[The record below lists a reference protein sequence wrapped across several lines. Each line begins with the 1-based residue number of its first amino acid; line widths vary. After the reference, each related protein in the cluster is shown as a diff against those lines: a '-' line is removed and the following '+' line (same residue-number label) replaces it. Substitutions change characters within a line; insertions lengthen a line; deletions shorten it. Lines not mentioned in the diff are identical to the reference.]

1 MTYQP
6 EICFRTGTSFADMAA
21 VTAMYNE
28 ALDGARTLNDFF
40 QMPNTIAITGGT
52 VSEKVPE
59 QYRNQAIAPQD
70 SCAIDGRCNTNGM
83 DLLPLINIPNYKAV
97 YGAPPEKLLELITQ
111 NNVYGGGATIANQG
125 ARIIFVD
132 EDFEANPELID
143 TIAVGD
149 MIEKSRYPF
158 NFDLE
163 PLNNRELLNMS
174 SEKVLSCLEKQKK
187 AYDMSAEAYRINP
200 HRPRWDVELDVHR
213 AEIPF
218 EKILV
223 PDTNDER
230 GFTELEDIS
239 GLKRTYNPVGN
250 ERDWIVDYVVAG
262 VWEHPLKSDLKVSGS
277 YGAHGLGTLGA
288 ETLPRFTEAI
298 PEDNLVI
305 SGNPELLATMHQMLT
320 EEDISQYQML
330 ICTTKNKINLPT
342 HPAMLPELTGKEV
355 ATTQGMNYGMTG
367 INNTLIMLGVME

>member
-1 MTYQP
+1 MTSQP

-21 VTAMYNE
+21 VTAMYKE

-40 QMPNTIAITGGT
+40 QMPDTIAITGGT

-59 QYRNQAIAPQD
+59 QYRNHAIAPQD
-70 SCAIDGRCNTNGM
+70 SCAIDGRCNTQGK
-83 DLLPLINIPNYKAV
+83 DILPLINIPNYKAV

-111 NNVYGGGATIANQG
+111 NNIYGGGATIANPW
-125 ARIIFVD
+125 ARIAFVNK
-132 EDFEANPELID
+132 DFEADPELIN
-143 TIAVGD
+143 TLSVRD
-149 MIEKSRYPF
+149 MIEESRYPF
-158 NFDLE
+158 NFALE
-163 PLNNRELLNMS
+163 PLNDRELLNIP
-174 SEKVLSCLEKQKK
+174 SENVVSYLEKQKK
-187 AYDMSAEAYRINP
+187 AYDMSAEAYRVKP
-200 HRPRWDVELDVHR
+200 SRPRWNVELGVPR

-230 GFTELEDIS
+230 GFTELEGIS
-239 GLKRTYNPVGN
+239 GLERTYNPVGN
-250 ERDWIVDYVVAG
+250 EKDWIVDYVVAG

-288 ETLPRFTEAI
+288 ETLPRFTEVI

-305 SGNPELLATMHQMLT
+305 GGNPELLATMHQMLT
-320 EEDISQYQML
+320 EEGINQYQML
-330 ICTTKNKINLPT
+330 ICTTKSKVNLPT
-342 HPAMLPELTGKEV
+342 PPTMLLEQSGQEV

-367 INNTLIMLGVME
+367 INNTLIMLGVIE